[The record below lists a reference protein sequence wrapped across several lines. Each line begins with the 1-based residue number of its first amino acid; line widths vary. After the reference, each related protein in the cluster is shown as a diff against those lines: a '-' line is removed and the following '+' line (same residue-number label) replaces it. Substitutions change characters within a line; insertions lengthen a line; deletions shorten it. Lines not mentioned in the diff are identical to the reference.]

1 MAKTEWFR
9 RTTWSEI
16 DREEFNARLVRSRGR
31 EHKAQYLRIQ
41 ASHLAEAGQHTAAI
55 ELLDR
60 MFAEFPQKIE
70 LASAHGQKAASLAKL
85 GKLDAAIREFR
96 AALQSERDFPN
107 VRTNAWLD
115 FAWLIVEQQL
125 TELYGEASRI
135 LQEFRREG
143 ELSLPNLEYRYATI
157 QALLA
162 DARGERERAR
172 EFAKQALAE
181 AAKEHSG
188 LRYHPTVGL
197 VGSER
202 NTFADR
208 LQRLARG

>member
-1 MAKTEWFR
+1 
-9 RTTWSEI
+9 
-16 DREEFNARLVRSRGR
+16 
-31 EHKAQYLRIQ
+31 
-41 ASHLAEAGQHTAAI
+41 
-55 ELLDR
+55 
-60 MFAEFPQKIE
+60 
-70 LASAHGQKAASLAKL
+70 
-85 GKLDAAIREFR
+85 
-96 AALQSERDFPN
+96 
-107 VRTNAWLD
+107 
-115 FAWLIVEQQL
+115 
-125 TELYGEASRI
+125 